1 MVELIGATIGTALD
15 NPRTTDQLVT
25 KRLCVRPPSGL
36 GERTDR
42 THEYGGEKGMS
53 TKQMYDLDSGGYDIR
68 NKANIIEREL
78 DLGLALRAIDRARWM
93 YVA

>member
-1 MVELIGATIGTALD
+1 
-15 NPRTTDQLVT
+15 
-25 KRLCVRPPSGL
+25 
-36 GERTDR
+36 
-42 THEYGGEKGMS
+42 
-53 TKQMYDLDSGGYDIR
+53 MYDFDSGGYDIR